1 MQKQR
6 ELDAAN
12 LALVQRIASV
22 KPYYPK
28 ESFESHTLSVFKQM
42 EHRSACAVTCLAPGF
57 AIKDAYPSMQ
67 TRATNDTEPPPPL
80 LVARPFSPTPLLVA
94 RPFSPTPFYASQLCT
109 LPLPYTNAHPTPKN
123 AAASLPTKSSPSNYP
138 LCSLPPPTR

>member
-42 EHRSACAVTCLAPGF
+42 EHRSACAVACLAPGF

-67 TRATNDTEPPPPL
+67 TRATIDTEPPPPL
-80 LVARPFSPTPLLVA
+80 LVAC
-94 RPFSPTPFYASQLCT
+94 PFSPTPFYASQLCT